1 MESLLYFGKG
11 NVIMQQTCGE
21 CFGEG
26 MAAAFENG
34 FKAWDSVKF
43 NFKLWA
49 LAS

>member
-1 MESLLYFGKG
+1 MAKR
-11 NVIMQQTCGE
+11 NVIMQQPRGE
-21 CFGEG
+21 RFGEG

-43 NFKLWA
+43 NFKVWA